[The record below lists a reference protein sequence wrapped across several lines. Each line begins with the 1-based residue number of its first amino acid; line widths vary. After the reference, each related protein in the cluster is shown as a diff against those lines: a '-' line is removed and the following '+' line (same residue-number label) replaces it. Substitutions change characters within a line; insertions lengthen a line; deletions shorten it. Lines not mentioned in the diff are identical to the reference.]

1 LKESLHTYFTY
12 SNGS

>member
-1 LKESLHTYFTY
+1 LKESLHTYFTC